1 MLRLSIQEIVQK
13 IEAGHLFEAVADD
26 YSLTL
31 KIESYVPYV
40 CGAVHDGHQFR
51 SELWDNCMHT
61 EYERWFEEDPA
72 TKEMV
77 KTHPIVIAGMDS
89 RFEYDLNR
97 APENAIYSDAWGKQL
112 WRNPLSEEMKAK
124 SLQKHAN
131 FYTVVHALGIAALG
145 LNILVG
151 YTGQISLGHGAF
163 FGFGAFASAWL
174 NTSFNIPVFLCIPL
188 AGFLT
193 MAVGMM
199 FGAPAARIKGLY
211 LAIATLA
218 SQFIIEDFF
227 SRAEWFS
234 GGASGSMAEP
244 VKLFG
249 FVFDTDQSFYY
260 VALFALVF
268 MFIWGCNLMRSRD
281 GRAFIA
287 VRDHYL
293 SAEIMGVKLNKYR
306 LLSFGISSFY
316 AGIGGALYAHYL
328 GYVSAEGFTIMM
340 SIQFLGM
347 IIIGGLGSIK
357 GTLMG
362 VIFMVFLPEVLSTG
376 VGFMKMT
383 DWGNIPM
390 VIDGLAYIKE
400 MAIGLVIIGFLIFEP
415 EGLSH
420 RWTQIKNYW
429 KFYPFAY

>member
-1 MLRLSIQEIVQK
+1 MS
-13 IEAGHLFEAVADD
+13 
-26 YSLTL
+26 SLTMRPCGDFRT
-31 KIESYVPYV
+31 SYKQDNTIFETKTIRWVTIFTIIALCFAPLV
-40 CGAVHDGHQFR
+40 VDGYFITLLIQI
-51 SELWDNCMHT
+51 S
-61 EYERWFEEDPA
+61 Y
-72 TKEMV
+72 
-77 KTHPIVIAGMDS
+77 
-89 RFEYDLNR
+89 
-97 APENAIYSDAWGKQL
+97 
-112 WRNPLSEEMKAK
+112 
-124 SLQKHAN
+124 
-131 FYTVVHALGIAALG
+131 LGIAALG

-193 MAVGMM
+193 MGVGMM

-227 SRAEWFS
+227 ARADWFS
-234 GGASGSMAEP
+234 GGSSGSMANP
-244 VKLFG
+244 VSLFG
-249 FVFDTDQSFYY
+249 FDFDTDQSFYY
-260 VALFALVF
+260 IALFSLVF

-281 GRAFIA
+281 GRAFVA

-340 SIQFLGM
+340 SIQFLAM

-362 VIFMVFLPEVLSTG
+362 VIFMVFLPEVLGTG
-376 VGFMKMT
+376 VGLMKMT
-383 DWGNIPM
+383 EWGNIPM
-390 VIDGLAYIKE
+390 VVDGLAYIKE

-415 EGLSH
+415 EGLAH
-420 RWTQIKNYW
+420 RWAQIKNYW

>member
-1 MLRLSIQEIVQK
+1 MSSLAMRPCGDFRTSYKQDNTIFETTTVRWVTVFTIIALCFAPLLVDGYFITLLIQI
-13 IEAGHLFEAVADD
+13 
-26 YSLTL
+26 
-31 KIESYVPYV
+31 SY
-40 CGAVHDGHQFR
+40 
-51 SELWDNCMHT
+51 
-61 EYERWFEEDPA
+61 
-72 TKEMV
+72 
-77 KTHPIVIAGMDS
+77 
-89 RFEYDLNR
+89 
-97 APENAIYSDAWGKQL
+97 
-112 WRNPLSEEMKAK
+112 
-124 SLQKHAN
+124 
-131 FYTVVHALGIAALG
+131 LGIAALG

-174 NTSFNIPVFLCIPL
+174 NTSFHIPVFLCIPL

-193 MAVGMM
+193 MGVGMM

-227 SRAEWFS
+227 ARAAWFS

-244 VKLFG
+244 ISLFG
-249 FVFDTDQSFYY
+249 VVFDTDQSFYY
-260 VALFALVF
+260 VALFSLVF

-281 GRAFIA
+281 GRAFVA

-340 SIQFLGM
+340 SIQFLAM

-362 VIFMVFLPEVLSTG
+362 VIFMVFLPEVLESG
-376 VGFMKMT
+376 VGVMKMT

-390 VIDGLAYIKE
+390 VVDGLAYIKE
-400 MAIGLVIIGFLIFEP
+400 MAIGIVIIGFLIFEP
-415 EGLSH
+415 EGLAH
-420 RWTQIKNYW
+420 RWAQIKNYW

>member
-1 MLRLSIQEIVQK
+1 MSSLAMRPCGDFRTSYKQDNTIFETKTIRLVTILTIIALCFAPFVFDAYYITLLIQI
-13 IEAGHLFEAVADD
+13 
-26 YSLTL
+26 
-31 KIESYVPYV
+31 SY
-40 CGAVHDGHQFR
+40 
-51 SELWDNCMHT
+51 
-61 EYERWFEEDPA
+61 
-72 TKEMV
+72 
-77 KTHPIVIAGMDS
+77 
-89 RFEYDLNR
+89 
-97 APENAIYSDAWGKQL
+97 
-112 WRNPLSEEMKAK
+112 
-124 SLQKHAN
+124 
-131 FYTVVHALGIAALG
+131 LGIAALG

-174 NTSFNIPVFLCIPL
+174 NSSFNIPVFLCIPL

-193 MAVGMM
+193 MGVGMM

-227 SRAEWFS
+227 ARADWFS
-234 GGASGSMAEP
+234 GGSSGSTAEP
-244 VKLFG
+244 ISLFG
-249 FVFDTDQSFYY
+249 ITFNTDQSFYY

-268 MFIWGCNLMRSRD
+268 MFIWGCNLIRSRD
-281 GRAFIA
+281 GRAFVAI
-287 VRDHYL
+287 RDHYL

-340 SIQFLGM
+340 SIQFLAM
-347 IIIGGLGSIK
+347 IIIGGIGSIK

-362 VIFMVFLPEVLSTG
+362 VIFMVFLPEVLESG
-376 VGFMKMT
+376 VGLMKMT

-390 VIDGLAYIKE
+390 VVDGLAYIKE

-415 EGLSH
+415 EGLAH
-420 RWTQIKNYW
+420 RWAQIKNYW

>member
-1 MLRLSIQEIVQK
+1 MS
-13 IEAGHLFEAVADD
+13 
-26 YSLTL
+26 SLTMRPCGDFRT
-31 KIESYVPYV
+31 SYK
-40 CGAVHDGHQFR
+40 Q
-51 SELWDNCMHT
+51 DNT
-61 EYERWFEEDPA
+61 IFETKTIRWVTIF
-72 TKEMV
+72 T
-77 KTHPIVIAGMDS
+77 IIALC
-89 RFEYDLNR
+89 F
-97 APENAIYSDAWGKQL
+97 APLLVDAYYITLLIQI
-112 WRNPLSEEMKAK
+112 S
-124 SLQKHAN
+124 
-131 FYTVVHALGIAALG
+131 YLGIAALG

-174 NTSFNIPVFLCIPL
+174 NTSFHIPVFLCIPL

-193 MAVGMM
+193 MGVGMM

-227 SRAEWFS
+227 ARAEWFS
-234 GGASGSMAEP
+234 GGSAGSMAEP
-244 VKLFG
+244 VNLFG
-249 FVFDTDQSFYY
+249 FNFDTDESFYY
-260 VALFALVF
+260 IALFALVF

-281 GRAFIA
+281 GRAFVA

-306 LLSFGISSFY
+306 LLSFGVSSFY

-328 GYVSAEGFTIMM
+328 GYVSAEGFTIFM
-340 SIQFLGM
+340 SVQFLAM

-362 VIFMVFLPEVLSTG
+362 VIFMVFLPEVLEGG
-376 VGFMKMT
+376 VGLMKMT
-383 DWGNIPM
+383 EWGNIPM
-390 VIDGLAYIKE
+390 VVDGLAYIKE

-415 EGLSH
+415 EGLAH

>member
-1 MLRLSIQEIVQK
+1 MRPCGDFRTSYKQDNTIFETKTIRWVTIFTIIALCFAPLLVDAYFITLLIQI
-13 IEAGHLFEAVADD
+13 
-26 YSLTL
+26 
-31 KIESYVPYV
+31 SY
-40 CGAVHDGHQFR
+40 
-51 SELWDNCMHT
+51 
-61 EYERWFEEDPA
+61 
-72 TKEMV
+72 
-77 KTHPIVIAGMDS
+77 
-89 RFEYDLNR
+89 
-97 APENAIYSDAWGKQL
+97 
-112 WRNPLSEEMKAK
+112 
-124 SLQKHAN
+124 
-131 FYTVVHALGIAALG
+131 LGIAALG

-193 MAVGMM
+193 MGVGMM

-227 SRAEWFS
+227 ARAEWFS
-234 GGASGSMAEP
+234 GGAAGSMANP
-244 VKLFG
+244 INLFG
-249 FVFDTDQSFYY
+249 FSFDTDESFYY
-260 VALFALVF
+260 IALFALVF

-281 GRAFIA
+281 GRAFVA

-340 SIQFLGM
+340 SIQFLAM

-362 VIFMVFLPEVLSTG
+362 VIFMVFLPEVLESG
-376 VGFMKMT
+376 VGLMKMT

-415 EGLSH
+415 EGLAH